1 MHIPLSLCVFY
12 STPPGPL
19 SNSYGHAAP
28 NSRAG
33 RPWFVQRRA
42 VARTDNQR
50 SLTHM
55 TILLLLLGV
64 ALFGALAGY
73 VIFCDRV

>member
-1 MHIPLSLCVFY
+1 MHIPLSLYVFY
-12 STPPGPL
+12 FTPPGPL
-19 SNSYGHAAP
+19 SNSYGHPAP

-33 RPWFVQRRA
+33 RPRFVQPRA
-42 VARTDNQR
+42 TVRSDNQR

-64 ALFGALAGY
+64 GLFGALAGY